1 MQEVYETV
9 KIHDKYQFEAK
20 FTYPLDRRRD
30 TNEYQVDTYVFLPN
44 NLYINKRTYSADD
57 FYGDLHKYI
66 RLRTPVVH
74 LAFMSASADSP
85 MNKLEDA
92 MRRLAETPDDPEVIQ
107 TYEDR
112 LKMFCSIM
120 KSALRDEEGDLER
133 GVTSASAPVDIRNY
147 LKQSDRLLED
157 YRELMHIVRFP
168 DIDKKRLNLF
178 KLVDEFLSI
187 TVNKYRYRLY
197 LALERCPERYDWLE
211 PLRREIAAALRHEV
225 DYRSKCGYPT
235 VPSKNSDNEELI
247 YRENILKKVM
257 ASVLFLRSDTRRG
270 GVFMTNLVFGIAA
283 GIAMAFATIVTFLS
297 QNLIFQEFSLTF
309 CIIVIVAY
317 MGKDRIKELGRSYL
331 YSKVKSHIYDYKTT
345 IRSTLGKEVGVCR
358 ESFTFISESKLPPDI
373 VQLRN
378 KDYISELEN
387 GVVGEDIIHSKE
399 VLTLQSRN
407 CKEIYSDF
415 NVDGLVNIVRFNVR
429 HFLAKMDNPVKEIFM
444 PDDVSGIVKVQA
456 KRTYKIHLII
466 QCRMNGGRESYAS
479 FRLTLARNG
488 IKRIERLA

>member
-85 MNKLEDA
+85 VNKLEGA

-225 DYRSKCGYPT
+225 DYRS
-235 VPSKNSDNEELI
+235 
-247 YRENILKKVM
+247 
-257 ASVLFLRSDTRRG
+257 
-270 GVFMTNLVFGIAA
+270 
-283 GIAMAFATIVTFLS
+283 
-297 QNLIFQEFSLTF
+297 
-309 CIIVIVAY
+309 
-317 MGKDRIKELGRSYL
+317 
-331 YSKVKSHIYDYKTT
+331 
-345 IRSTLGKEVGVCR
+345 
-358 ESFTFISESKLPPDI
+358 
-373 VQLRN
+373 
-378 KDYISELEN
+378 
-387 GVVGEDIIHSKE
+387 
-399 VLTLQSRN
+399 
-407 CKEIYSDF
+407 
-415 NVDGLVNIVRFNVR
+415 
-429 HFLAKMDNPVKEIFM
+429 
-444 PDDVSGIVKVQA
+444 
-456 KRTYKIHLII
+456 
-466 QCRMNGGRESYAS
+466 
-479 FRLTLARNG
+479 
-488 IKRIERLA
+488 